1 MYRILLAI
9 MQILA
14 IMAIMAEK
22 LLYQN
27 GQSCGQF
34 MFLSQEWPNSRSIQ
48 KELSGYYN
56 PVKSY
61 GQNSKTFLFKSFLA
75 DFSLRAI

>member
-1 MYRILLAI
+1 MLIL
-9 MQILA
+9 
-14 IMAIMAEK
+14 AIMAEK

-34 MFLSQEWPNSRSIQ
+34 MFLSKERPNSRNIQ
-48 KELSGYYN
+48 KDLGRYHN

-61 GQNSKTFLFKSFLA
+61 GRNPKN
-75 DFSLRAI
+75 AIFWPFG